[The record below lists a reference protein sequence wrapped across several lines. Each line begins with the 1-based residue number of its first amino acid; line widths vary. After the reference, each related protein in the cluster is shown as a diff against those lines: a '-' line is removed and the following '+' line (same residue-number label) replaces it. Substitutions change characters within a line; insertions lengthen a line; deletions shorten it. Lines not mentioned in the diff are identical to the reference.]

1 MNKISY
7 RERIAS
13 ASNDHKSFIILALD
27 LDLQHSNFKYI
38 EKLVKNLYPFLCAIK
53 INFHLILPFAK
64 NDIQR
69 INKVIHS
76 HDLLSIADI
85 KLNDI
90 GNTNHVTVQHLHSMG
105 FDSVIVNPIIGQ
117 KQLASLVQFTHK
129 IGMGIISLVYMS
141 HESVNEGYGLN
152 TIQRRSKESKVVPL
166 FEIFLK
172 YAKTTKVDGIV
183 VGATHLRTLKHIS
196 SISSIPIYSPGIG
209 TQGGNAKT
217 AKRSGS
223 DYLIIGRSVLNS
235 KNKRKTLSDILNSK
249 SSS

>member
-13 ASNDHKSFIILALD
+13 ASKDHKSFIILALD
-27 LDLQHSNFKYI
+27 LDSQHSNFKYI
-38 EKLVKNLYPFLCAIK
+38 EKLLKSLYPFLCAIK

-64 NDIQR
+64 KDIQR

-76 HDLLSIADI
+76 HGLLSIADI

-90 GNTNHVTVQHLHSMG
+90 GNTNQVTVQHLHSMG

-117 KQLASLVQFTHK
+117 KQLASLVEFTHK

-141 HESVNEGYGLN
+141 HETVNEGYGLN

-196 SISSIPIYSPGIG
+196 SISSVPIYSPGIG

-235 KNKRKTLSDILNSK
+235 KNKRKTLSDIINSK

>member
-27 LDLQHSNFKYI
+27 LDSQHSNFKYI
-38 EKLVKNLYPFLCAIK
+38 EKLLKSLYPFLCAIK

-64 NDIQR
+64 KDIQR

-76 HDLLSIADI
+76 HGLLSIADI

-90 GNTNHVTVQHLHSMG
+90 GNTNQVTVQHLHSMG

-196 SISSIPIYSPGIG
+196 SISSVPIYSPGIG

-235 KNKRKTLSDILNSK
+235 KNKHKSLSDIINSK

>member
-27 LDLQHSNFKYI
+27 LDSQHSNFKYI
-38 EKLVKNLYPFLCAIK
+38 EKLLKSLYPFLCAIK

-64 NDIQR
+64 KDIQR

-90 GNTNHVTVQHLHSMG
+90 ENTNHVTVQHLHSMG
-105 FDSVIVNPIIGQ
+105 FDSVIVNPIMGQ

-223 DYLIIGRSVLNS
+223 DYLIIGRSILNS
-235 KNKRKTLSDILNSK
+235 KNKRMTLSDILNSK

>member
-13 ASNDHKSFIILALD
+13 ASKDHKSFIILALD
-27 LDLQHSNFKYI
+27 LDSQHSNFKYI
-38 EKLVKNLYPFLCAIK
+38 EKLLKSLYPFLCAIK

-64 NDIQR
+64 KDIQR

-76 HDLLSIADI
+76 HGLLSIADI

-90 GNTNHVTVQHLHSMG
+90 GNTNQVTVQHLHSMG

-117 KQLASLVQFTHK
+117 KQLASLVEFTHK

-196 SISSIPIYSPGIG
+196 SISSVPIYSPGIG

-235 KNKRKTLSDILNSK
+235 KNKRKTLSDIINSK

>member
-7 RERIAS
+7 RERIAR

-27 LDLQHSNFKYI
+27 LDSQHSNFKYI
-38 EKLVKNLYPFLCAIK
+38 EKLVKNLYPVLCAIK

-64 NDIQR
+64 KDIQR

>member
-7 RERIAS
+7 RERIAR

-27 LDLQHSNFKYI
+27 LDSQHSNFKYI
-38 EKLVKNLYPFLCAIK
+38 EKLVKNLYQFLCAIK

-64 NDIQR
+64 KDIQR

-76 HDLLSIADI
+76 HGLLSIADI

-90 GNTNHVTVQHLHSMG
+90 GNTNQVTIQHLHSMG

-152 TIQRRSKESKVVPL
+152 TIQRRSKESKVIPL

-183 VGATHLRTLKHIS
+183 VGATHLRTLKHVS
-196 SISSIPIYSPGIG
+196 SLSSIPIYSPGIG

-235 KNKRKTLSDILNSK
+235 KNKRKSLSDITNSK

>member
-27 LDLQHSNFKYI
+27 LDSQHSNFKYI
-38 EKLVKNLYPFLCAIK
+38 EKLVKNLCPFLCAIK

-64 NDIQR
+64 KDIQR

-76 HDLLSIADI
+76 HGLLSIADI

-90 GNTNHVTVQHLHSMG
+90 ENTNHVTVQHLHSMG

-152 TIQRRSKESKVVPL
+152 TIQWRSKESKVVPL

-235 KNKRKTLSDILNSK
+235 KNKRRTLSDSLNSK

>member
-7 RERIAS
+7 RERIAR

-27 LDLQHSNFKYI
+27 LDSQHSNFKYI
-38 EKLVKNLYPFLCAIK
+38 EKIVKNLYPVLCAIK
-53 INFHLILPFAK
+53 INYHLILPFAK
-64 NDIQR
+64 KDIQR

-76 HDLLSIADI
+76 HGLLSIADI

-90 GNTNHVTVQHLHSMG
+90 GNTNQVTVQHLHSMG

-117 KQLASLVQFTHK
+117 KQLASLVQITHK

-223 DYLIIGRSVLNS
+223 DYLIIGRSILNS
-235 KNKRKTLSDILNSK
+235 KNKRRSLSDIINSK

>member
-27 LDLQHSNFKYI
+27 LDSQHSNFKYI
-38 EKLVKNLYPFLCAIK
+38 EKLLKSLYPFLCAIK

-64 NDIQR
+64 KDIQR

-76 HDLLSIADI
+76 HGLLSIADI

-90 GNTNHVTVQHLHSMG
+90 GNTNQVTVQHLHSMG

-235 KNKRKTLSDILNSK
+235 KNKRKTVSDILNSK

>member
-7 RERIAS
+7 RERIAN
-13 ASNDHKSFIILALD
+13 ASKDHKSFIILALD
-27 LDLQHSNFKYI
+27 LDSQHSNFKYI
-38 EKLVKNLYPFLCAIK
+38 EKLLKSLYPFLCAIK

-64 NDIQR
+64 KDIQR

-76 HDLLSIADI
+76 HGLLSIADI

-90 GNTNHVTVQHLHSMG
+90 GNTNQVTVQHLHSMG

-117 KQLASLVQFTHK
+117 KQLASLVEFTHK
-129 IGMGIISLVYMS
+129 TGMGIISLVYMS

-196 SISSIPIYSPGIG
+196 SISSVPIYSPGIG

-223 DYLIIGRSVLNS
+223 DYLIIGRSVINS
-235 KNKRKTLSDILNSK
+235 KNKRKTLSDIINSK

>member
-13 ASNDHKSFIILALD
+13 VSKDHKSFIILALD
-27 LDLQHSNFKYI
+27 LDSQHSNFKYI
-38 EKLVKNLYPFLCAIK
+38 EKLLKSLYPFLCAIK

-64 NDIQR
+64 KDIQR

-76 HDLLSIADI
+76 HGLLSIADI

-90 GNTNHVTVQHLHSMG
+90 GNTNQVTVQHLHSMG

-117 KQLASLVQFTHK
+117 KQLASLVEFTHK
-129 IGMGIISLVYMS
+129 TGMGIISLVYMS

-235 KNKRKTLSDILNSK
+235 KNKCKTLSDIINSK

>member
-7 RERIAS
+7 RERIAR
-13 ASNDHKSFIILALD
+13 ASSDHKSFIILALD
-27 LDLQHSNFKYI
+27 LDSQHSNLKYI
-38 EKLVKNLYPFLCAIK
+38 EKLVKNLYPFLSAIK

-64 NDIQR
+64 KDIQR

-90 GNTNHVTVQHLHSMG
+90 GNTNQVTVQHLHSMG

-117 KQLASLVQFTHK
+117 KQLASLVEFTHK

-223 DYLIIGRSVLNS
+223 DYLMIGRSVLNS
-235 KNKRKTLSDILNSK
+235 KNKRKTLSDIINSK